1 MAPALLSVRRTA
13 PRLPDR
19 AGCVAAQNG
28 SGWRAPYSLAPR
40 VDTAKARRTDIPTGP
55 AVTDVPIDLRLAAVD
70 PTSVA
75 IGSAGHTRKR
85 TVLGATPGNG
95 VRPRGASILAGATV
109 LKVGKTGTRI
119 ATEGESSRTGAAA
132 VGARR
137 ARRTPCTA
145 RSTMIRVST
154 EVCEVDLAD
163 VCRLARYYVDASD
176 RTLLFL
182 SLEGQIKGPRWEI
195 IHFERSARP
204 ASRRIGATSDR
215 HPCTRNGPRA
225 GDNPPGD
232 PPRSY

>member
-1 MAPALLSVRRTA
+1 MAPAPLSVRRTA

-19 AGCVAAQNG
+19 VGCVAAQNG

-40 VDTAKARRTDIPTGP
+40 VYTAKARRTDIPTGP

-137 ARRTPCTA
+137 ARRSPPLLLIVPGHSPMRPPGWKPHRQRRA
-145 RSTMIRVST
+145 RVPRPWSRRRGESRAT
-154 EVCEVDLAD
+154 
-163 VCRLARYYVDASD
+163 RLR
-176 RTLLFL
+176 R
-182 SLEGQIKGPRWEI
+182 
-195 IHFERSARP
+195 ARP
-204 ASRRIGATSDR
+204 VRWRRAFQLPRRSRLRD
-215 HPCTRNGPRA
+215 
-225 GDNPPGD
+225 
-232 PPRSY
+232 